1 MGFLNIMG
9 GIAAGA
15 QRADELEA
23 KLEASKTKSDPAQ
36 KLVQKIMETG
46 YTTSEDF
53 TNQGLKISDLQKMS
67 VGGLFGVYGKAV
79 KYAKDQETY
88 STNIKSKRDAEG
100 AGDMAYIHDGKFMQV
115 LSPVNYLK
123 KFNAEVYS

>member
-23 KLEASKTKSDPAQ
+23 KLEASKTKSNPAQ

-53 TNQGLKISDLQKMS
+53 TNQNLKISDLQKMS

-88 STNIKSKRDAEG
+88 STNIKSKSG
-100 AGDMAYIHDGKFMQV
+100 FHFPS
-115 LSPVNYLK
+115 LNPVYKIPIAISVRGIPLLTAFIK
-123 KFNAEVYS
+123 GI